1 MDHRGLEVDR
11 DHEPD
16 GQTKRRDGAPVCL
29 FFSPRPPPSSLT
41 PSLFFYFFR
50 VEFTVERAANKWPST
65 TLGQNWQA
73 NTSQRMQISRTICQ
87 SSRWAC
93 RGPGRRGH
101 FNRQSFTIRRPNDV
115 PPRSAHSSSF
125 VLRRRRHFRP
135 GSLSLCSSLHVLLLV
150 APTFVSLFEP
160 ALSTVKGATIKTP
173 SVDIPSPPP
182 PPSRTCS
189 CSGRFKFDA
198 HSV

>member
-29 FFSPRPPPSSLT
+29 FFSPHPPPSSLT

-125 VLRRRRHFRP
+125 VLRRRHFRP

>member
-16 GQTKRRDGAPVCL
+16 GQTKRCDGAPVCL

-125 VLRRRRHFRP
+125 VLRRRHFRP

-150 APTFVSLFEP
+150 APTFVSLSSNPLFQ
-160 ALSTVKGATIKTP
+160 
-173 SVDIPSPPP
+173 
-182 PPSRTCS
+182 R
-189 CSGRFKFDA
+189 
-198 HSV
+198 